1 VIEGEFTIESGTFA
15 LVFRLG
21 KSPDSRTCDIVE
33 ITADEGR
40 IQAGGTYSFTYQLI
54 GSTAKMTWKD
64 DVFEAVDRE
73 LDFRT
78 NRHGAFGVVLNT
90 GAKVTFTRLRVK
102 ELR

>member
-1 VIEGEFTIESGTFA
+1 
-15 LVFRLG
+15 
-21 KSPDSRTCDIVE
+21 
-33 ITADEGR
+33 
-40 IQAGGTYSFTYQLI
+40 
-54 GSTAKMTWKD
+54 MTWKD
-64 DVFEAVDRE
+64 DVFESVDRD